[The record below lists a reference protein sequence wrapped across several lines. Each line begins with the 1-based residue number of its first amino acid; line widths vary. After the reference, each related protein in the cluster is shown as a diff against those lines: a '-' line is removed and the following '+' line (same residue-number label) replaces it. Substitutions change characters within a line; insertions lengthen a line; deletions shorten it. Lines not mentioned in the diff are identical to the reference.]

1 MPKQSSPLSFS
12 PVDDLLVIVDR
23 KTVKILKTTPE
34 SISKEKD
41 FNLKKEK
48 QHSFKFKKTLVML
61 LTIQ

>member
-1 MPKQSSPLSFS
+1 M
-12 PVDDLLVIVDR
+12 DDLLVIVDR
-23 KTVKILKTTPE
+23 KRVKMLKTTPE